1 MDNKLVMILIA
12 FFLPPI
18 AVFMKKGVGK
28 TLIINIILCLAFVLP
43 GSIHAIW
50 VTTQ

>member
-18 AVFMKKGVGK
+18 AVYMKKGTG
-28 TLIINIILCLAFVLP
+28 TELIINIILCLFFVIP

-50 VTTQ
+50 ITTR

>member
-18 AVFMKKGVGK
+18 AVFMKKGAGQD
-28 TLIINIILCLAFVLP
+28 LIINLVLCLFFYLP

-50 VTTQ
+50 LTTR

>member
-18 AVFMKKGVGK
+18 AVFMKKGMGK
-28 TLIINIILCLAFVLP
+28 DFIINIVLCLAFVLP

-50 VTTQ
+50 ITTK